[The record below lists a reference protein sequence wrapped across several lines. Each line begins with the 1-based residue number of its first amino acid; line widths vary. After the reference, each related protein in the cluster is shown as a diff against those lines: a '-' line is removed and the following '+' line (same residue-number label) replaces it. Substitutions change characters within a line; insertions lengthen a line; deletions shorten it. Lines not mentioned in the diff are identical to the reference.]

1 MVFHFHLWCSNHLHS
16 NTSAFWL
23 LLNFFVSDNSSGLP
37 VLSPVRKLD
46 FLKFTVSDVTNL
58 NFQGYPCDISHRH
71 FYRFGGFFFRL
82 AVKIVNGGKKIMM
95 KVIRNQYYFLFFCPS
110 ELYLGPLSGQFK

>member
-1 MVFHFHLWCSNHLHS
+1 MNGREIVLNSIWSDGQYTMFKHLSVTC
-16 NTSAFWL
+16 
-23 LLNFFVSDNSSGLP
+23 
-37 VLSPVRKLD
+37 PVRKLD

-71 FYRFGGFFFRL
+71 FCRFGGFFFRL

-110 ELYLGPLSGQFK
+110 ELYLGPLSGQFE